1 MHRCFHLLKSPL
13 LTLGLLLGAAVAS
26 AGSDSLPA
34 ESLPVPD
41 SPLGAVHRLILAYEQ
56 RLLDPYAALLSAD
69 FRFLFADSESRAA
82 YPNGFTREDEIASA
96 QHLFNGFTDRAG
108 VRRPAA
114 QSIEVISDS
123 FWVAPEPARPDSAAW
138 YRVVVAENVRLRVT
152 LEGGDGFATS
162 PMRHEFH
169 VARAD
174 AAVCLRGQP
183 ADLDHW
189 FVRLWVEN
197 PRPDLVV
204 RAPRPQEQAPAP
216 VAAIAPGR
224 MAFVRAPNPARSPVW
239 LAIALAEHG
248 NAKLELFDA
257 QGRRV
262 ANHDLGERGPGDYEV
277 PAVNGPALAPGL
289 YWIRLSQ
296 GHRTI
301 TTRIVVLR

>member
-1 MHRCFHLLKSPL
+1 M
-13 LTLGLLLGAAVAS
+13 S
-26 AGSDSLPA
+26 AGSDHLPA
-34 ESLPVPD
+34 ESLPAPD
-41 SPLGAVHRLILAYEQ
+41 SPLGAVHRLILAYEE

-69 FRFLFADSESRAA
+69 FRFLFGDPESRAA
-82 YPNGFTREDEIASA
+82 HPEGFSREDELASA
-96 QHLFNGFTDRAG
+96 EHLFHGFTSDAG
-108 VRRPAA
+108 VPMPAA
-114 QSIEVISDS
+114 QSIAIAMDTV
-123 FWVAPEPARPDSAAW
+123 WVAPEPSRPDSAAW

-152 LEGGDGFATS
+152 LVGGVGFATN

-174 AAVCLRGQP
+174 AAVRVPGQP

-189 FVRLWVEN
+189 LIRLWVEE
-197 PRPDLVV
+197 PDAGATATTTQ
-204 RAPRPQEQAPAP
+204 APDPPPAP
-216 VAAIAPGR
+216 VAAIAPRR

-239 LAIALAEHG
+239 LVVELAERG
-248 NAKLELFDA
+248 NAKLDLFDA

-262 ANHDLGERGPGDYEV
+262 ANHDLGDRGPGDYAV

-296 GHRTI
+296 GHRMI